1 MNDAEGL
8 LQVDLLGRSFV
19 LRATGESPQYLDEV
33 YSHYSIMLKQ
43 AQNVS
48 SSTNPLDTAIIA
60 GILLAD
66 QFFKEKMKNQDTD
79 KTLDLNEM
87 EVLTLKMISSID
99 GVVQ

>member
-8 LQVDLLGRSFV
+8 LQVNLLGRCIT
-19 LRATGESPQYLDEV
+19 LQATGETPRYLNDV
-33 YSHYSIMLKQ
+33 YNYYSIMLKQ

-48 SSTNPLDTAIIA
+48 ASTNPLDTAIIA

-66 QFFKEKMKNQDTD
+66 QLLKDREKNSKED
-79 KTLDLNEM
+79 NEM

-99 GVVQ
+99 EVVQ